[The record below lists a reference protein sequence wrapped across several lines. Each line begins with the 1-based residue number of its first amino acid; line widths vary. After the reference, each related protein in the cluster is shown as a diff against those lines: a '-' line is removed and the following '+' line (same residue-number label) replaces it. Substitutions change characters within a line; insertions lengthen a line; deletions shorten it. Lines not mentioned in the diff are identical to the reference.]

1 MIEKIIGFN
10 KYRIIIAIALIA
22 ILSAFQKSEEVKT
35 VMFIVSVYI
44 VLVFL
49 WETFKIIRE
58 WFT

>member
-1 MIEKIIGFN
+1 MIEKIVGFN
-10 KYRIIIAIALIA
+10 KHRILIAIALIA
-22 ILSAFQKSEEVKT
+22 ILSAFQNVKEVKT